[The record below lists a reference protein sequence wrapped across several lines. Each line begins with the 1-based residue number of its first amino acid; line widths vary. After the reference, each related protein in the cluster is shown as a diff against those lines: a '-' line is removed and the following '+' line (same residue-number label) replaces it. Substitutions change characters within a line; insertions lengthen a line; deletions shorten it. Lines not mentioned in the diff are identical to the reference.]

1 MEEAFAEQIVPGTFI
16 RVQSEGLIA
25 PKGVSFGNVGIVG
38 TAAAAPGAPAN
49 ALGATHILGSVE
61 DAQRRYKGARIGA
74 ADADP
79 MNLMRGLALLF
90 GNGAR
95 TVYAHGLAS
104 GATPAQFN
112 AAIAELLKED
122 VNILVA
128 PELSTAAA
136 KLALQPALETAENNG
151 RDMIAVIGA
160 DGADTTAIKAQV
172 SANKRLV
179 LVAPAVRAFDPETG
193 AVATLPGSYTAA
205 AVAGLIASLAPQSSP
220 TNKLLPGVGELGTRF
235 SYGELKDL
243 LQGNVLPL
251 EDRQGIRVVRG
262 ITTEGAAFAQITTR
276 RIVDF
281 AKAGIRQVSGAFI
294 GKLNNERVRKA
305 LHGALDGFLTTMV
318 IDEALTAYRLDV
330 TATRADEVAGR
341 CIVNVAMQPT
351 FSIDY
356 IRVTLALS

>member
-38 TAAAAPGAPAN
+38 TAAAAAGAAGD
-49 ALGATHILGSVE
+49 ALGATHIVGSME
-61 DAQRRYKGARIGA
+61 DAQRLYKGARTGA
-74 ADADP
+74 ADTDP
-79 MNLMRGLALLF
+79 MNLVRGLSLLF

-95 TVYAHGLAS
+95 TVYSHGLGS
-104 GATPAQFN
+104 GATQAQFTT
-112 AAIAELLKED
+112 AVGELLKED
-122 VNILVA
+122 VNILVT
-128 PELSTAAA
+128 PELTTANA
-136 KLALQPALETAENNG
+136 KLALQSALETAENNG

-160 DGADTTAIKAQV
+160 DAVGTTLIKGQV
-172 SANKRLV
+172 SANKRV
-179 LVAPAVRAFDPETG
+179 ILVAPAVRAFDPEVG
-193 AVATLPGSYTAA
+193 DLATLPAGFTAA
-205 AVAGLIASLAPQSSP
+205 AVAGLVASLAPQSSP
-220 TNKLLPGVGELGTRF
+220 TNKVLPGIGELGTRF

-243 LQGNVLPL
+243 LQGNVCPL

-281 AKAGIRQVSGAFI
+281 AKAGIRQVANPFV

-305 LHGALDGFLTTMV
+305 LRGALDGFLTTMV
-318 IDEALTAYRLDV
+318 VDEALTGYTLDV
-330 TATRADEVAGR
+330 FASRADEIAGR
-341 CIVNVAMQPT
+341 CVVNVAMQPT